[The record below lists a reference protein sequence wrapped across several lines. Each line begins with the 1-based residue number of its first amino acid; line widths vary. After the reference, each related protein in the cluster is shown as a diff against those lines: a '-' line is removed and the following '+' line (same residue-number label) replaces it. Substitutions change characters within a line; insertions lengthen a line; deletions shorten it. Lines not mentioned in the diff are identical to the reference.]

1 MAEEYPYPSYDPVQI
16 VGCKFMDLLHDKKI
30 TRDEIIDVADVIT
43 GKLAG
48 RENDK
53 QRIIYSVGGM
63 PVEDIAWGETVYKRA
78 LELGIGVKLHLWDEP
93 ELH

>member
-1 MAEEYPYPSYDPVQI
+1 
-16 VGCKFMDLLHDKKI
+16 
-30 TRDEIIDVADVIT
+30 
-43 GKLAG
+43 
-48 RENDK
+48 
-53 QRIIYSVGGM
+53 M

>member
-1 MAEEYPYPSYDPVQI
+1 MIEWKQMTMQEAENKMEVLREIFDVVRLLKGS
-16 VGCKFMDLLHDKKI
+16 DLQAAGME
-30 TRDEIIDVADVIT
+30 R
-43 GKLAG
+43 KLAG